1 MVELCTLMHA
11 IQTGKKYIMV
21 TPQCFIAVGQV
32 VLSSWFSHQT
42 KSYYKFIIML
52 VGTILKIT
60 AKWII
65 S

>member
-11 IQTGKKYIMV
+11 IQTGKNNMV

-52 VGTILKIT
+52 VGTIFKIT